1 MEAHQDG
8 FQRQLYALT
17 AERQWAIT
25 QVRKSGIREIDALC
39 LPVIRNTYYKLSLLR

>member
-17 AERQWAIT
+17 AERQWAISL
-25 QVRKSGIREIDALC
+25 VRKSGIREIDASY
-39 LPVIRNTYYKLSLLR
+39 LPVIHNTYYKISLLR